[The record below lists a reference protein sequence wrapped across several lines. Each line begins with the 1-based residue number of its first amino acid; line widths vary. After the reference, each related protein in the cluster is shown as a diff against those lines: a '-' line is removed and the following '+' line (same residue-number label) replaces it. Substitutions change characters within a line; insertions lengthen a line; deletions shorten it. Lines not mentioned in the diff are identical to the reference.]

1 MATNTL
7 GGVNLAQIAEEAIDY
22 LGSQFFPVNM
32 FTTNF
37 SSDIAQRGESV
48 TTRIVSGFT
57 SQDVSGGYST
67 NAQNS
72 TTTAVTTTLSNFKGV
87 PIEIN
92 DSEISKAGDRD
103 WLMKNFYKPLFE
115 ATTKAFV
122 DDLLA
127 LVTNANFSNATTQA
141 VGGFD
146 ADVLADIGGALTTR
160 KVPYDR
166 RAMLLSPTYHAAL
179 AKDSSLHDISAS
191 GDSDVIINNRV
202 KRARGF
208 DVFEYEAIPGNSE
221 NLVGFGCGRSAL
233 VFAVRP
239 VYKPEVPSVNV
250 KNMVEPNSGLPFQFR
265 LWYSPDNG
273 VWYLSAGFLYG
284 VSVGQAAAMQRIVSA

>member
-1 MATNTL
+1 MRPLTRN
-7 GGVNLAQIAEEAIDY
+7 Y

-32 FTTNF
+32 FTSNF
-37 SSDIAQRGESV
+37 SKDIAQKGESV

-87 PIEIN
+87 PIEIK
-92 DSEISKAGDRD
+92 DAEVTKAGSRD
-103 WLMKNFYKPLFE
+103 WLMKNFYKPLAE
-115 ATTKAFV
+115 ATVKSLV

-127 LVTNANFSNATTQA
+127 LVTNANFSNKTTQA

-146 ADVLADIGGALTTR
+146 ADILADIGEALTTR
-160 KVPYDR
+160 KVPYER

-179 AKDSSLHDISAS
+179 AKDAALHDISSSHDPA
-191 GDSDVIINNRV
+191 VIIDNRV

-208 DVFEYEAIPGNSE
+208 DVYEYEAIPGNSE
-221 NLVGFGCGRSAL
+221 NLVGIGCGRSAL
-233 VFAVRP
+233 VIAVRP
-239 VYKPEVPSVNV
+239 VYNPQVPHVDIQNV
-250 KNMVEPNSGLPFQFR
+250 IEPNSGLPFQFR
-265 LWYSPDNG
+265 LWYSPDTG
-273 VWYLSAGFLYG
+273 RWYLSGGFLYG